1 MGEEKGTLSDMFGVE
16 GIPSFVVL
24 NNDGTM
30 ITTDGRTKLMTDP
43 KGETLPR
50 GWLPQPFNDVNED
63 PSDLN
68 EEVCLIAL
76 GSEEAMC
83 SAVKIVAEEYY
94 TQAGK
99 DIAEMPFRF
108 FSGPDGQVVSQVRTL
123 TKTEGGSKLIL
134 LDIPDG
140 GFYVCQSDMSTPEVV

>member
-43 KGETLPR
+43 KGETLPH

-68 EEVCLIAL
+68 EETCLLAL
-76 GSEEAMC
+76 GDDETMHA
-83 SAVKIVAEEYY
+83 AVKSVAEEYHLA
-94 TQAGK
+94 AGK
-99 DIAEMPFRF
+99 DIDAMPFRF
-108 FSGPDGQVVSQVRTL
+108 FKAPDGGVVSQVRKL
-123 TKTEGGSKLIL
+123 TG
-134 LDIPDG
+134 
-140 GFYVCQSDMSTPEVV
+140 